1 MPNQDS
7 WPEGG
12 KRLPLWD
19 AIYNGEVVAAQKL
32 LVTKDGAAQVNAPH
46 GLWQMTCVHV
56 AVQHGHAKLLKLL
69 LFSGANVNART
80 INGTTPLHLAV
91 EINRRDI
98 VQDLLLAGANPL
110 LRNVFIVHPNM
121 RIRSRIDPL
130 SPTAV
135 LLQSTEQ
142 TPLQA
147 ATSRG
152 LKPIALLLRQGVDS
166 QQTLSSLEAAAQQTA
181 KRRQSLISS
190 KPAQL
195 NS

>member
-1 MPNQDS
+1 
-7 WPEGG
+7 
-12 KRLPLWD
+12 
-19 AIYNGEVVAAQKL
+19 
-32 LVTKDGAAQVNAPH
+32 
-46 GLWQMTCVHV
+46 MTCVHV

-110 LRNVFIVHPNM
+110 LRN
-121 RIRSRIDPL
+121 
-130 SPTAV
+130 
-135 LLQSTEQ
+135 STEQ